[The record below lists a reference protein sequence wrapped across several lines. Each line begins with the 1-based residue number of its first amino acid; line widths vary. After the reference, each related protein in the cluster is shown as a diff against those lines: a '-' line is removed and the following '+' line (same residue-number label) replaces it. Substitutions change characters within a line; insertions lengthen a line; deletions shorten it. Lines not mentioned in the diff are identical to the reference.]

1 MLMVIC
7 CFHIVAGS
15 LASSSASARSTEK
28 GSLIR
33 FSVKLSRVSPM
44 PCQSLRHLCAFDKSG
59 DDLGCAA
66 TWENAAHS
74 AEQLEAVRKCLM
86 QL

>member
-1 MLMVIC
+1 MVIC

-28 GSLIR
+28 G

-44 PCQSLRHLCAFDKSG
+44 PCQSLCHLCAFDKSG
-59 DDLGCAA
+59 DDLGRAA

>member
-1 MLMVIC
+1 MVIC

-44 PCQSLRHLCAFDKSG
+44 PCQSLRHLCAFEESG
-59 DDLGCAA
+59 AA
-66 TWENAAHS
+66 TRENAAHS

>member
-1 MLMVIC
+1 MVIC

-59 DDLGCAA
+59 DGRAA